1 MLRKILLTVAAALM
15 VVGFGIS
22 SGQAAPLAPAA
33 KTEIG
38 SNVVQVQH
46 RHHSHRR
53 HHGHR
58 HHYHRHH
65 RHVRP
70 RVIVVP
76 RVHHHRHH
84 HRPHRMYKRF

>member
-1 MLRKILLTVAAALM
+1 MLKKILLTVAAALM
-15 VVGFGIS
+15 VVGVGMS

-46 RHHSHRR
+46 HHHRR
-53 HHGHR
+53 HHHVRR
-58 HHYHRHH
+58 HHYHHHH

-70 RVIVVP
+70 RVVVVP

-84 HRPHRMYKRF
+84 HHHRAYKRW